1 MLCLLYEPAALISNK
16 ADCPYC
22 GALLLPFCDVS
33 ALTLQ
38 NGCSNARYVYFIGVH
53 RRTRFVRHRK
63 RVVSVADRWGTH
75 LGYCSRRDGARNSG

>member
-1 MLCLLYEPAALISNK
+1 MQCLLYEPATLIFDK

-22 GALLLPFCDVS
+22 GPLLQPFCDVS

-38 NGCSNARYVYFIGVH
+38 NGCSNARYIYFIRLH
-53 RRTRFVRHRK
+53 RKTRFVRHTK
-63 RVVSVADRWGTH
+63 RVVSVADRRGTY